1 MVHKIRQVNL
11 MSDPSQDLPHDTRLP
26 TLLRRLLAATESTE
40 QSGLRRDAGDLGPA
54 PPIPESPDVLKV
66 LIDEARSFLNALE
79 PVRKNLRLMV
89 KLLDGFR
96 SRDSNPSDQDR
107 FLQDL
112 AATYREKVLN
122 LGPAIYG
129 LMPHVEWDRE
139 SVRALLT
146 TFGTQENG
154 PTVASHPSPETRL
167 KGNVAA
173 IECFAERIQDLYRR
187 LLDKLNC
194 RSRPVATVVAKYPEE
209 DRDRWIYERLWAG
222 LGYKEVLSQ
231 LEDEGPKQGWGDLT
245 STQALR
251 YAAKKYARLKQL
263 PEIPSRK
270 APRK

>member
-1 MVHKIRQVNL
+1 MVSKIRQVNL

-40 QSGLRRDAGDLGPA
+40 QSSLPLDAGDLGPA

-96 SRDSNPSDQDR
+96 SRESIPSHQDR
-107 FLQDL
+107 FLQAL
-112 AATYREKVLN
+112 AATNREKVLN

-129 LMPHVEWDRE
+129 LMPLVEWDWE

-154 PTVASHPSPETRL
+154 PTFASHPSPEMRL
-167 KGNVAA
+167 KSKVAA
-173 IECFAERIQDLYRR
+173 IECFA
-187 LLDKLNC
+187 
-194 RSRPVATVVAKYPEE
+194 
-209 DRDRWIYERLWAG
+209 
-222 LGYKEVLSQ
+222 
-231 LEDEGPKQGWGDLT
+231 
-245 STQALR
+245 
-251 YAAKKYARLKQL
+251 
-263 PEIPSRK
+263 
-270 APRK
+270 